1 MEELHYCTT
10 DFAVNEFASRRVL
23 DEIKMVI
30 TAFDCVL
37 PDNSAIYCSSDV
49 TTGKRYYEMLLRYEV
64 GSRKELDEKLS
75 ADKSREIVEAIVR
88 ENIERGCKFTENI
101 RQRGHVNL
109 INPGPFTA
117 PNFEQQH
124 YHCLWEWVIV
134 KKVNEAHFNDG
145 WEYSNGC
152 TLEYAIATLKGIA
165 RLDHVGKFIDLPQAI
180 HKIERAISELA
191 KHGIQPGMLQSN
203 LAKLKALPAA
213 DETQS
218 QPTMEAESKSLA
230 SC

>member
-1 MEELHYCTT
+1 MENLHFCTP
-10 DFAVNEFASRRVL
+10 DFAVTEFANRRVL

-49 TTGKRYYEMLLRYEV
+49 TTGKHFYEMLLKYEV
-64 GSRKELDEKLS
+64 GSREELEKKLGGG
-75 ADKSREIVEAIVR
+75 KSREIIDAIIR
-88 ENIERGCKFTENI
+88 HNIERGREFTENV
-101 RQRGHVNL
+101 RQRGHINL

-124 YHCLWEWVIV
+124 YHYLWEWVIV
-134 KKVNEAHFNDG
+134 KKVYEAQFNEG

-152 TLEYAIATLKGIA
+152 TLEYAIATRKGIP
-165 RLDHVGKFIDLPQAI
+165 RLDHVGNFIDLPRAVR
-180 HKIERAISELA
+180 KIERAIDELSGY
-191 KHGIQPGMLQSN
+191 GIKPGMLADN
-203 LAKLKALPAA
+203 LAKLKSLPVDHEAQLKRA
-213 DETQS
+213 VETN
-218 QPTMEAESKSLA
+218 SKSQA

>member
-1 MEELHYCTT
+1 MEDIHYCTP
-10 DFAVNEFASRRVL
+10 DFAVTEFANRRVL
-23 DEIKMVI
+23 DEIKMVV

-64 GSRKELDEKLS
+64 GSQEELEAKLGPARS
-75 ADKSREIVEAIVR
+75 SEIVKAIIRDNV
-88 ENIERGCKFTENI
+88 ERGRKFTENI

-124 YHCLWEWVIV
+124 YHYLWEWVIV
-134 KKVNEAHFNDG
+134 KKVNEARFNDD

-152 TLEYAIATLKGIA
+152 TLEYAIATRKGIA
-165 RLDHVGKFIDLPQAI
+165 RLDHAGNFIDLPQAI
-180 HKIERAISELA
+180 HKIEGAISELA
-191 KHGIQPGMLQSN
+191 KNGIQARMLQAN
-203 LAKLKALPAA
+203 LAKLKALPSEDEAQLQRAREA
-213 DETQS
+213 DT
-218 QPTMEAESKSLA
+218 KSVA
-230 SC
+230 RC